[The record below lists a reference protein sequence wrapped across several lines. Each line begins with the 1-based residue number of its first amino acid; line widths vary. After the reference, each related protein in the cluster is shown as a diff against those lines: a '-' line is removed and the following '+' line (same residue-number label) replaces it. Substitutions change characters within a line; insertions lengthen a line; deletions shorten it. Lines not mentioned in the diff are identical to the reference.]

1 MLKLIG
7 ATATLGI
14 GMPLAF
20 SFLPEET
27 CEDKKLV
34 RPVDLPIYES
44 IHEAQCSKIGKKC
57 YFKSAK
63 THYLHFQKYQKSLIL
78 TFLRYFIA
86 KIMCNYPKT
95 HLELHFFPIL
105 EHCAAPASINNS
117 K

>member
-27 CEDKKLV
+27 CEEKKLV

-57 YFKSAK
+57 NFKSAK
-63 THYLHFQKYQKSLIL
+63 KHYLHFQKWQRINFCTRKK
-78 TFLRYFIA
+78 F
-86 KIMCNYPKT
+86 KT
-95 HLELHFFPIL
+95 TKNAIFGLKKKQDFW
-105 EHCAAPASINNS
+105 
-117 K
+117 